1 MENTK
6 SINKKDKLI
15 QTIVNIGTVILFI
28 FIVVVIYKL
37 FISRNYSNLRE
48 GFQDK
53 KLIKD
58 IVDNIVDNKVN
69 NKNTIY
75 ETSLE
80 KVFVNNKRLLCNIL
94 PYMHKNKNVC
104 KVDDE
109 PYIIYKFPIHIIK
122 LIDGSILAVF
132 NDGRMYQKDT
142 IKSTIWKGP
151 IENSMPN
158 DTVPLRMVT
167 LSTDLHTLLGVG
179 YNNILYIKEPKEI
192 SEGKGIN
199 LSGEWKQVP
208 NNSNIIYVIYD
219 NKTNFLLSIDINGK
233 LLTKQS
239 FDITT
244 DNTELNTKLNDKPIL
259 RIYYDLNDNMMFI
272 DTQFELYKFKDI
284 NWKTSEIRDRHDIT
298 GDKLQDIIYDNDG
311 KMYGIVFNPDTFI
324 AQIMKQT
331 STFYLSSF
339 KPLHLLSNT
348 DKWSTNFVMSDQDI
362 IKCKIGSIFEYINNT
377 INHQNNN
384 DDDPNFAYHKEIIDS
399 KNRLRQFCANRGSNT
414 QNINYEN
421 YELLSSVENNSHKI
435 DKLKNVIQNLM
446 VYEPEKDKIA
456 EQYSMLNK

>member
-53 KLIKD
+53 KLNKD
-58 IVDNIVDNKVN
+58 RFENTLSNTK
-69 NKNTIY
+69 TIY

-80 KVFVNNKRLLCNIL
+80 TVFGNNKRLLCNML
-94 PYMHKNKNVC
+94 ASMNENTNVC

-132 NDGRMYQKDT
+132 NDGRMYQKD
-142 IKSTIWKGP
+142 KMSSTMWKGP
-151 IENSMPN
+151 IVNSMPQG
-158 DTVPLRMVT
+158 TVPLRMVL
-167 LSTDLHTLLGVG
+167 LSTDLKTLLGVG
-179 YNNILYIKEPKEI
+179 YNNILYLKEPKEL
-192 SEGKGIN
+192 SEGGGIH

-208 NNSNIIYVIYD
+208 NNSNIIYVLYD
-219 NKTNFLLSIDINGK
+219 NNTNFLLSIDTNGK
-233 LLTKQS
+233 LFTKQS
-239 FDITT
+239 FDITS
-244 DNTELNTKLNDKPIL
+244 DNSELTTTLNNKPIL
-259 RIYYDLNDNMMFI
+259 RLYYDLNGNMFFI
-272 DTQFELYKFKDI
+272 DTKFELYKFKDT
-284 NWKTSEIRDRHDIT
+284 NWKTSEIRDRRGVV
-298 GDKLQDIIYDNDG
+298 GDKLQDMIYDNDG
-311 KMYGIVFNPDTFI
+311 KMYGIVFNPETFI

-362 IKCKIGSIFEYINNT
+362 IKCKIGSIYEYIMNT
-377 INHQNNN
+377 SNHQNNN

-399 KNRLRQFCANRGSNT
+399 KNRLSQFCANRGSNT
-414 QNINYEN
+414 QNINYDN
-421 YELLSSVENNSHKI
+421 YELLSSVENNSQKI
-435 DKLKNVIQNLM
+435 GKLKNVIQNLM
-446 VYEPEKDKIA
+446 VYEPEKDSIEEK
-456 EQYSMLNK
+456 YSILNK